1 MTTRS
6 PVTVTQLSAMKDRG
20 ERISCLTVYDYSF
33 AHILEQAGV
42 DILLVGDSLGMVIQG
57 HETTLPVSMADVLY
71 HTQCVSRGC
80 NDALVIADMPFGSYQ
95 GSPQSAFENAVRLVG
110 EGGAHMV
117 KIEGGTAMAETVT
130 FLVDRGIPVCGHIG
144 LTPQSV
150 NQLGG
155 FRVQG
160 REEPAAEA
168 LRRDARNLA
177 EAGASLLIIEA
188 IPAQLAKSITDSVSI
203 PTVGIGA
210 GPDTDGQ
217 VLVLY
222 DVLGLFPRKSP
233 KFSKDFL
240 EGKGSVLEAVKVFVE
255 DVRARRFPGPEHSF

>member
-1 MTTRS
+1 MTTRL
-6 PVTVTQLSAMKDRG
+6 PITVAQLSAMKDRG
-20 ERISCLTVYDYSF
+20 EPISCLTVYDYSF

-160 REEPAAEA
+160 REESAAEA

-240 EGKGSVLEAVKVFVE
+240 EGKGSVLEAVKVFVG

>member
-6 PVTVTQLSAMKDRG
+6 PVTVAQLSAMKDRG
-20 ERISCLTVYDYSF
+20 EPISCLTVYDYSF

-160 REEPAAEA
+160 REESAAEA
-168 LRRDARNLA
+168 LRRDARNLE

-188 IPAQLAKSITDSVSI
+188 IPAQLAKSITDSLSI

>member
-6 PVTVTQLSAMKDRG
+6 PITVAQLSAMKDRG
-20 ERISCLTVYDYSF
+20 EPISCLTVYDYSF

>member
-6 PVTVTQLSAMKDRG
+6 SVTVAQLSAMKDRG

-57 HETTLPVSMADVLY
+57 YETTLPVSMCDMVY

-160 REEPAAEA
+160 REESAAEA

>member
-6 PVTVTQLSAMKDRG
+6 PVTVAQLSAMKRRG

-57 HETTLPVSMADVLY
+57 HETTLPVSMGDVVY

-80 NDALVIADMPFGSYQ
+80 NDALVIAYMPFGSYQ

-117 KIEGGTAMAETVT
+117 KIEGGVVMAETVT

-160 REEPAAEA
+160 REESAAEA
-168 LRRDARNLA
+168 LRCDARNLE

-188 IPAQLAKSITDSVSI
+188 IPAQLAKSITDSLSI

>member
-6 PVTVTQLSAMKDRG
+6 SVTVAQLSAMKDRG

-80 NDALVIADMPFGSYQ
+80 NDALVVADMPFGSYQ

>member
-1 MTTRS
+1 
-6 PVTVTQLSAMKDRG
+6 MKDRG

-80 NDALVIADMPFGSYQ
+80 NDALVVADMPFGSYQ
-95 GSPQSAFENAVRLVG
+95 DSPQSAFENAVRLVG

-160 REEPAAEA
+160 REESAAEA

>member
-6 PVTVTQLSAMKDRG
+6 PVTVAQLSAMKRRG

-57 HETTLPVSMADVLY
+57 YETTLPVSMGDVIY

-117 KIEGGTAMAETVT
+117 KIEGGAVMAETVT

-160 REEPAAEA
+160 REESAAEA
-168 LRRDARNLA
+168 LRRDARNLE

-188 IPAQLAKSITDSVSI
+188 IPAQLAKSITDSLSI

-240 EGKGSVLEAVKVFVE
+240 EGRGSVLEAVKVFVE
-255 DVRARRFPGPEHSF
+255 DVRAGRFPGPEHSF

>member
-1 MTTRS
+1 MTTRL
-6 PVTVTQLSAMKDRG
+6 PITVAQLSAMKDRG
-20 ERISCLTVYDYSF
+20 EPISCLTVYDYSF

-160 REEPAAEA
+160 REESAAEA
-168 LRRDARNLA
+168 LRRDARNLE

-188 IPAQLAKSITDSVSI
+188 IPAQLAKSITDSLSI

>member
-1 MTTRS
+1 MITRS
-6 PVTVTQLSAMKDRG
+6 PITVTQLSAMKDRG

-117 KIEGGTAMAETVT
+117 KIEGGIAMAETVT

-155 FRVQG
+155 FRIQG
-160 REEPAAEA
+160 REESAAEA
-168 LRRDARNLA
+168 LRRDARNLE

-240 EGKGSVLEAVKVFVE
+240 EGKGSVLEAVKGFVE
-255 DVRARRFPGPEHSF
+255 NVRARRFPGPEHSF

>member
-6 PVTVTQLSAMKDRG
+6 SVTVAQLSAMKDRG

-80 NDALVIADMPFGSYQ
+80 NDALVVADMPFGSYQ

-168 LRRDARNLA
+168 LRRDARNLT

>member
-6 PVTVTQLSAMKDRG
+6 SVTVAQLSAMKDRG

-160 REEPAAEA
+160 REESAAEA

>member
-1 MTTRS
+1 
-6 PVTVTQLSAMKDRG
+6 
-20 ERISCLTVYDYSF
+20 
-33 AHILEQAGV
+33 
-42 DILLVGDSLGMVIQG
+42 MVIQG

>member
-1 MTTRS
+1 
-6 PVTVTQLSAMKDRG
+6 
-20 ERISCLTVYDYSF
+20 
-33 AHILEQAGV
+33 
-42 DILLVGDSLGMVIQG
+42 
-57 HETTLPVSMADVLY
+57 
-71 HTQCVSRGC
+71 
-80 NDALVIADMPFGSYQ
+80 
-95 GSPQSAFENAVRLVG
+95 
-110 EGGAHMV
+110 MV

-155 FRVQG
+155 FRIQG
-160 REEPAAEA
+160 REESAAEA
-168 LRRDARNLA
+168 LRRDARNLE

-240 EGKGSVLEAVKVFVE
+240 EGKGSVLEAVKDFVE
-255 DVRARRFPGPEHSF
+255 DVRTRRFPGPEHSF

>member
-6 PVTVTQLSAMKDRG
+6 PITVAQLSAMKRRG

-57 HETTLPVSMADVLY
+57 HETTLPVSMGDVIY

-117 KIEGGTAMAETVT
+117 KIEGGVVMAETVT

-160 REEPAAEA
+160 REESAAEA
-168 LRRDARNLA
+168 LRRDARNLE

-188 IPAQLAKSITDSVSI
+188 IPAQLAKSITDSLSI

-222 DVLGLFPRKSP
+222 DVLGLFPRRSP

>member
-6 PVTVTQLSAMKDRG
+6 PITVAQLSAMKDRG

>member
-80 NDALVIADMPFGSYQ
+80 NDALVVADMPFGSYQ

-188 IPAQLAKSITDSVSI
+188 IPAQLAKSITDGVSI

>member
-1 MTTRS
+1 M
-6 PVTVTQLSAMKDRG
+6 SA
-20 ERISCLTVYDYSF
+20 ISCLTVYDYSF

-160 REEPAAEA
+160 REESAAEE

-240 EGKGSVLEAVKVFVE
+240 EGKGSVLEAVKVFVG

>member
-1 MTTRS
+1 
-6 PVTVTQLSAMKDRG
+6 MKDRG
-20 ERISCLTVYDYSF
+20 EPISCLTVYDYSF

-95 GSPQSAFENAVRLVG
+95 GSPQSAFENAARLVG

-160 REEPAAEA
+160 REESAAEA

-222 DVLGLFPRKSP
+222 DVLGLFPRKRP

-240 EGKGSVLEAVKVFVE
+240 EGKGAVLEAVKGFVE
-255 DVRARRFPGPEHSF
+255 NVRARRFPGPEHSF

>member
-1 MTTRS
+1 MPSKS
-6 PVTVTQLSAMKDRG
+6 PITVTELSAMKRSG

-33 AHILEQAGV
+33 ADILDKAGV
-42 DILLVGDSLGMVIQG
+42 EILLVGDSLGMVIQG
-57 HETTLPVSMADVLY
+57 HATTLPTTMQDVVY

-80 NDALVIADMPFGSYQ
+80 KNALVIADMPFGSFQ
-95 GSPQSAFENAVRLVG
+95 GSPQTAFENAARLMG

-117 KIEGGTAMAETVT
+117 KIEGGAIMLETVA
-130 FLVDRGIPVCGHIG
+130 FLTERGIPVCGHLG

-150 NQLGG
+150 NQFGG

-160 REEPAAEA
+160 RQESAAEE
-168 LRRDARNLA
+168 LRCDAQSLD
-177 EAGASLLIIEA
+177 EAGASLLVLEA
-188 IPAQLAKSITDSVSI
+188 MPSSLAKEITGSVAT
-203 PTVGIGA
+203 PTIGIGA

-222 DVLGLFPRKSP
+222 DVLGIYPKKSP

-240 EGKGSVLEAVKVFVE
+240 EGKGSVAEAINAFVE
-255 DVRARRFPGPEHSF
+255 DVRAGRFPGPEHSF

>member
-160 REEPAAEA
+160 REESAAEA

-240 EGKGSVLEAVKVFVE
+240 EGKGSVLEAVKDFVE
-255 DVRARRFPGPEHSF
+255 DVRTRRFPGPEHSF

>member
-160 REEPAAEA
+160 REELASEA

>member
-160 REEPAAEA
+160 REESAAEA

>member
-6 PVTVTQLSAMKDRG
+6 SVTVAQLSAMKDRG

-80 NDALVIADMPFGSYQ
+80 NDALVIADMPFGPYQ

-160 REEPAAEA
+160 REESAAEA

>member
-33 AHILEQAGV
+33 AHILEEAGV

-80 NDALVIADMPFGSYQ
+80 NDAMVIADMPFGSYQ

>member
-1 MTTRS
+1 
-6 PVTVTQLSAMKDRG
+6 MKRRG

-57 HETTLPVSMADVLY
+57 YETTLPVSMGDVIY

-117 KIEGGTAMAETVT
+117 KIEGGAVMAETVT

-160 REEPAAEA
+160 REESAAEA
-168 LRRDARNLA
+168 LRRDARNLE

-188 IPAQLAKSITDSVSI
+188 IPAQLAKSITDSLSI

>member
-6 PVTVTQLSAMKDRG
+6 PVTVAQLSAMKRRG

-57 HETTLPVSMADVLY
+57 YETTLPVSMADVLY

-240 EGKGSVLEAVKVFVE
+240 EGKGSVLEAVKGFVE
-255 DVRARRFPGPEHSF
+255 NVRARRFPGPEHSF